1 MDQSRT
7 IGADI
12 AEAGQEYGGSVFLHV
27 IKNAYKERGRAIL
40 YEHFQNSMISL

>member
-1 MDQSRT
+1 MIS
-7 IGADI
+7 
-12 AEAGQEYGGSVFLHV
+12 FLHV